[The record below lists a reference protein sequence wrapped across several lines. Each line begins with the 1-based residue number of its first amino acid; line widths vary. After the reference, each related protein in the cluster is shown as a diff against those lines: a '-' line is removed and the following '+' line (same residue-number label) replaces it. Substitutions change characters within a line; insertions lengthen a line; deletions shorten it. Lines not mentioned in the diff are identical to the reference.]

1 VNDDQLRRQLPPERS
16 LPADRRRQMEGR
28 LMARIGEE
36 ETRDHTRFRILAGV
50 AAAVLAVAAVAA
62 AVIINRDDDPER
74 VDTRPAQTSENS
86 TTTTAGTTTPT
97 TRPAPPT
104 SGSPGAKPPPT
115 SSPGA
120 AGGAVDGAGGTNA
133 DSPGIPA
140 DANSGEVADVDGDG
154 HPDTLWLAPPAGGVA
169 GRPMGIVTAAGG
181 RVETRVES
189 AAPIPL
195 SVLVVDVDLTPPVEL
210 LVSDGRLVQLWAFAD
225 CALAQVTDPDG
236 APYNFDLGQRI
247 GTGTGV
253 GCAGPGD
260 DRRLVGLNII
270 GDDGTTVRWER
281 TTITRDGLVADEGE
295 TESGTFTRPD
305 DDARIELLNGVSCG
319 DLTLADDGISQPGIQ
334 PGG

>member
-1 VNDDQLRRQLPPERS
+1 
-16 LPADRRRQMEGR
+16 
-28 LMARIGEE
+28 MAGIGEE
-36 ETRDHTRFRILAGV
+36 EAPDRTRFRILAGV

-62 AVIINRDDDPER
+62 AVVINRDDDPER
-74 VDTRPAQTSENS
+74 VDTRPAQTSENT

-97 TRPAPPT
+97 TGPAPST
-104 SGSPGAKPPPT
+104 SGSPGVEPPPT

-120 AGGAVDGAGGTNA
+120 AGGAVDGAGCTNA

-154 HPDTLWLAPPAGGVA
+154 RPDTLWLAPPAGGVA

-210 LVSDGRLVQLWAFAD
+210 LVSDGRSVQLWAFAD

-247 GTGTGV
+247 GTGSGV

-281 TTITRDGLVADEGE
+281 TTITRDGLIADEGE

-305 DDARIELLNGVSCG
+305 DDARIELLNGVACG
-319 DLTLADDGISQPGIQ
+319 DLTLADDGINEPGIE